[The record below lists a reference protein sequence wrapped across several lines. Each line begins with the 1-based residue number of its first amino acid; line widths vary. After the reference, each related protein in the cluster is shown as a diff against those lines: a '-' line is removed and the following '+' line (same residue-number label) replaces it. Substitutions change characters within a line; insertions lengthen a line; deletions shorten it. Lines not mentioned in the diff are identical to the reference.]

1 MAIHPGGVATGL
13 LGGFLGDHPWVE
25 RVAGPVWRMLATGAE
40 VGAWGQCWAVGAEV
54 GGFSG

>member
-13 LGGFLGDHPWVE
+13 LGGFLEDHPWVE